1 MNKIMKIKL
10 SINPLTVIAALL
22 CAAAVEVRAD
32 IVSFGF
38 SGVISTFY
46 NPSNALPADIS
57 VGMPFNGVLTYDTSV
72 VYLGGDLDPY
82 PEVGDYYFNTNG
94 GFWLQVSVAGHTFAS
109 VQPGPGDQ
117 FAVIAIHHY
126 IGEDATFSADASA
139 QTIRMD
145 GAPLPGTYNSTGFSF
160 DLFDNSGMGCTND
173 ALPKVPPQLAAF
185 PSAHRFELDASYG
198 SPRTFDVIG
207 TITNI
212 SASFAPTLAIRRDAG
227 GNVVLAWPLA
237 AHGFTPETTTNLV
250 GANWESVP
258 APVIDVSTEHTVT
271 VPPAGPQRFYRLKA
285 P

>member
-1 MNKIMKIKL
+1 MKMKIKL

-46 NPSNALPADIS
+46 NPSNALPGNIS
-57 VGMPFNGVLTYDTSV
+57 VGMPFSGVLTYDTSA
-72 VYLGGDLDPY
+72 VYLGGDLDPGD
-82 PEVGDYYFNTNG
+82 PAVGDYYFNTNG

-109 VQPGPGDQ
+109 VQPGPGQ
-117 FAVIAIHHY
+117 SFASIAVHNYDGI
-126 IGEDATFSADASA
+126 DDTFSADASTP
-139 QTIRMD
+139 TIRLD
-145 GAPLPGTYNSTGFSF
+145 GAPLPGTYNSSGFEF
-160 DLFDNSGMGCTND
+160 YLFDNSGTACTND
-173 ALPKVPPQLAAF
+173 ALPTVPPQLAAF
-185 PSAHRFELDASYG
+185 PSTHRFELNASHSGPWTY
-198 SPRTFDVIG
+198 DVIG

-212 SASFAPTLAIRRDAG
+212 SAPFAPTLTIRRDAG

-237 AHGFTPETTTNLV
+237 AHGFTAETTTNLAGV
-250 GANWESVP
+250 NWESIP
-258 APVIDVSTEHTVT
+258 APVIGVSTEHTVT

>member
-1 MNKIMKIKL
+1 MKIKP

-38 SGVISTFY
+38 SGVIDQLH

-57 VGMPFNGVLTYDTSV
+57 VGMPFNGVLTYDTSAL
-72 VYLGGDLDPY
+72 YLGGDLDPD
-82 PEVGDYYFNTNG
+82 PAVGDYYFHTNG
-94 GFWLQVSVAGHTFAS
+94 GYWLQVNVAGHTFAS
-109 VQPGPGDQ
+109 VQPAPGNQ
-117 FAVIAIHHY
+117 FAVIAIHRY
-126 IGEDATFSADASA
+126 PGIDATFSADASP

-145 GAPLPGTYNSTGFSF
+145 GAPLPGTYNSAGFSF
-160 DLFDNSGMGCTND
+160 YLYDNSGTGCTND
-173 ALPKVPPQLAAF
+173 ALPLVPPQLAAF
-185 PSAHRFELDASYG
+185 PTSHRFSVHAADG
-198 SPRTFDVIG
+198 STQTYNLTG

-212 SASFAPTLAIRRDAG
+212 STSFAPTLAIRRDAG

-237 AHGFTPETTTNLV
+237 AHGFTPETTTNLAAV
-250 GANWESVP
+250 NWQSVP

-271 VPPAGPQRFYRLKA
+271 AAPAGPQRFYRLQA